1 MRWAH
6 SWVLLNFTIQPPA
19 PLTGDLLNP
28 GTSGWIKTQ
37 VLCPEP
43 HSVEP
48 SKAGRHCHV
57 PWLWPPNQVF
67 LLFTPAKNKKVTW
80 SQIIFPRWLSQWV
93 PGASKLPPTRKHLSF
108 SPHTMLQQNK
118 ISHVKGWSTH
128 CHPAGFLKNEG
139 ETLIYWDL
147 PALLYD
153 ANRFL
158 GLVAALSFM
167 FCGQG
172 HTYLGW
178 RAKSG
183 ILTVNFLV
191 FNRQKSKGHVL
202 SHIHMNNFH
211 CVTHV
216 YLSLVKILQHLGTI
230 ENILLLV

>member
-1 MRWAH
+1 MGFCNLSEVSSFLSFAKLHYSASCSTHRGP
-6 SWVLLNFTIQPPA
+6 SKPRNL
-19 PLTGDLLNP
+19 
-28 GTSGWIKTQ
+28 SGWIKTQ

-43 HSVEP
+43 HWVEP
-48 SKAGRHCHV
+48 SKAGRRCHV
-57 PWLWPPNQVF
+57 PWLGPPNQVL

-128 CHPAGFLKNEG
+128 FHPAGFLKNEG
-139 ETLIYWDL
+139 EALIYWDL

-191 FNRQKSKGHVL
+191 FNRLRSKDHVL

-211 CVTHV
+211 WC
-216 YLSLVKILQHLGTI
+216 YSCIS
-230 ENILLLV
+230 EFS